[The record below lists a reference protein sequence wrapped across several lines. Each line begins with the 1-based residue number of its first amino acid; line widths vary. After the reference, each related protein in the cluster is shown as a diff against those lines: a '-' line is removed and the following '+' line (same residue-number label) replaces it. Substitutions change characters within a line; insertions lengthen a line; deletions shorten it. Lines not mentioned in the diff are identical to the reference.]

1 MELLTTSILT
11 LILLYVIYSE
21 TFKLPSIIKKNKNLS
36 YIIIISLYLY
46 YYHNNYVEGLGPFSS
61 IILIILWLFLVA
73 MTLDLIKS
81 YPFKYS
87 KIFIY

>member
-1 MELLTTSILT
+1 MEVLTTSILT
-11 LILLYVIYSE
+11 LLLLYVIYYE
-21 TFKLPSIIKKNKNLS
+21 PFKLPSIIKKNKNLS
-36 YIIIISLYLY
+36 YTLIIGFYLY
-46 YYHNNYVEGLGPFSS
+46 YYHNNYVEGMGSFFS
-61 IILIILWLFLVA
+61 IILLIFWLFLMA